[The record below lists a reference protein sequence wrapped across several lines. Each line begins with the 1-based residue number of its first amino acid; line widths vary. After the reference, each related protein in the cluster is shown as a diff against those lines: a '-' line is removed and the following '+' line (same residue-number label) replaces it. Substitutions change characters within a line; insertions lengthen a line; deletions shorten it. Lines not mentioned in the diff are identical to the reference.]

1 MGRRTEIG
9 RAQREVLAWYQR
21 EKRSFPWRST
31 RDPYRILVSEVMLQ
45 QTQTSRVVPAYRAF
59 LRRFPTLRRLALAPA
74 GDVLKAWGSL
84 GYNRRALGLHGAARA
99 IVDQRRGR
107 VPDDPAVLLS
117 LPGIG
122 PYIASAVACFAYD
135 VHVPVVDTNV
145 RRVLARASL
154 GVDASQADAIDVEA
168 AAAAWLPDGRAYE
181 WNQALMDIGAT
192 LCRGAEPRCSACPLR
207 TVCVYTRR
215 PRTSTQTRRATRE
228 QRFEGSRRQRR
239 GAVVRVLREAN
250 GPVTLAALSR
260 MVPDVDEVLDALAND
275 GLVVLSSAARSGSP
289 SGRVRLP

>member
-1 MGRRTEIG
+1 MGRRTEIA
-9 RAQREVLAWYQR
+9 RAQHEVLAWYRR
-21 EKRSFPWRST
+21 EKRSFSWRAM

-84 GYNRRALGLHGAARA
+84 GYNRRALGLHRAAQA
-99 IVDQRRGR
+99 IVDQHGGR
-107 VPDDPAVLLS
+107 VPDDPAVLRS

-122 PYIASAVACFAYD
+122 PYTASAVACFAYD
-135 VHVPVVDTNV
+135 SQVPVVDTNV
-145 RRVLARASL
+145 RRVVSRASL
-154 GVDASQADAIDVEA
+154 GVDAPRADARDVEA

-207 TVCVYTRR
+207 TVCVYRRR
-215 PRTSTQTRRATRE
+215 PPTTQARRATRE
-228 QRFEGSRRQRR
+228 PRFEGSRRQRR

-260 MVPDVDEVLDALAND
+260 MVPDVDEVLDALASD
-275 GLVVLSSAARSGSP
+275 GLIVLSNAARSGSP
-289 SGRVRLP
+289 RGRVRLP